1 VEFSKGFNSLSDIES
16 IFPTFDYQSP
26 FMKIPGFI
34 DDFISLLY
42 PRVCAACGNSLFKHE
57 EIICTYCHYHLPKT
71 NYHLMQNSPL
81 DQVFWGRAQL
91 TNTAALYTFQKK
103 SKVQHLIHQLKY
115 KGRMDVGI
123 HLGKLLGTDL
133 AKAEIFNDVTKVI
146 PVPLH
151 PDKQRKRGYNQ
162 SEQFAIG
169 LAKAMNIEMD
179 ATSFIRTVA
188 TETQTRKS
196 RFARWE
202 NVKEIFKVT
211 APEKIANNHI
221 LLVDDV
227 ITTGAT
233 LESAAHILLT
243 IEGVKLSVAC
253 IGFARE

>member
-1 VEFSKGFNSLSDIES
+1 
-16 IFPTFDYQSP
+16 
-26 FMKIPGFI
+26 MKIPGFL
-34 DDFISLLY
+34 DDFINLLY

-57 EIICTYCHYHLPKT
+57 EIICTYCLYHLPKT
-71 NYHLMQNSPL
+71 NYHLMKESPL

-91 TNTAALYTFQKK
+91 ANTSALYAFQKK

-115 KGRMDVGI
+115 KGRKDVGI
-123 HLGKLLGTDL
+123 HLGKLLGSDL
-133 AKAEIFNDVTKVI
+133 AKTEAYKDISKVI

-169 LAKAMNIEMD
+169 LSKAMNIEMD

-211 APEKIANNHI
+211 APETLANRHI

-233 LESAAHILLT
+233 LESAAHILLAV
-243 IEGVKLSVAC
+243 EGVKLSVAC